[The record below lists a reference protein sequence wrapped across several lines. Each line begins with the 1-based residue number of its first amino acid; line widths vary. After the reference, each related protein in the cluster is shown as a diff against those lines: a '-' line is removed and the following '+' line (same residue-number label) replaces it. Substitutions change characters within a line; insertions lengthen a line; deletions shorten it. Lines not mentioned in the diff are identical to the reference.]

1 MARKICFQKI
11 LTVDSKKVLKV
22 VTDFNDYA
30 NFIPGCTGAT
40 LISREMPIEIGR
52 LEFNLLG
59 KDYYIESEN
68 IIDDSSITIRQIKG
82 PFEKFEGKWSVES
95 IDDSSCKVDFNA
107 LYELPFL
114 LNAITSEQLVDKF
127 SKNIINSFIKKGFM
141 KVFFHI
147 SRVR

>member
-11 LTVDSKKVLKV
+11 LSVDSKKALKV
-22 VTDFNDYA
+22 LADFNDYA

-68 IIDDSSITIRQIKG
+68 IIDDKSITIRQIKG

-107 LYELPFL
+107 SYELPFL
-114 LNAITSEQLVDKF
+114 LNAITSKQLVDNF
-127 SKNIINSFIKKGFM
+127 SKNIIDSFIK
-141 KVFFHI
+141 
-147 SRVR
+147 RVS

>member
-11 LTVDSKKVLKV
+11 LSVDSKKALKV

-68 IIDDSSITIRQIKG
+68 IIDDSSISIRQLQG
-82 PFEKFEGKWSVES
+82 PFEKFEGKWSVTN
-95 IDDSSCKVDFNA
+95 IDKNLCQIDFNA
-107 LYELPFL
+107 IYELPFL
-114 LNAITSEQLVDKF
+114 LNAVTPEHLVNSF
-127 SKNIINSFIKKGFM
+127 SKNIIDSFIKKA
-141 KVFFHI
+141 
-147 SRVR
+147 S

>member
-1 MARKICFQKI
+1 MTRKICYQKT
-11 LTVDSKKVLKV
+11 LSVDSKKAFEV

-68 IIDDSSITIRQIKG
+68 IIDDRSITIRQIKG

-107 LYELPFL
+107 SYELPFP
-114 LNAITSEQLVDKF
+114 LNAITSEQLVDNF
-127 SKNIINSFIKKGFM
+127 SKNIIDSFIK
-141 KVFFHI
+141 
-147 SRVR
+147 RVS